1 MKLSALLVP
10 ILAICAALVPSAA
23 AAQDGQVRHMV
34 VFKFKPD
41 ATPEKIA
48 QVTDALLALKGKIPG
63 IVSVEHGVNNS
74 PEKKNLGFTHAFLVT
89 FENAKARDAYLPHPE
104 HKKFGA
110 LLGSLGVMEDVFVV
124 DYVVEKK

>member
-1 MKLSALLVP
+1 MKLAALLVP
-10 ILAICAALVPSAA
+10 ILAICAALVPSTA

-124 DYVVEKK
+124 DYVVENK

>member
-1 MKLSALLVP
+1 MKLAVLLVP

-89 FENAKARDAYLPHPE
+89 FENAQ
-104 HKKFGA
+104 GA
-110 LLGSLGVMEDVFVV
+110 
-124 DYVVEKK
+124 